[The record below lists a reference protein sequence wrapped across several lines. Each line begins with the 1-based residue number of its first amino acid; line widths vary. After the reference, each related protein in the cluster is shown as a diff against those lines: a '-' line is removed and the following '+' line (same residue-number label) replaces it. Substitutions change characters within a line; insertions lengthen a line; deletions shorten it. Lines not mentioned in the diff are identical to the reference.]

1 MTSNVDSLGL
11 FKGHDAEV
19 DGHDTALSPPPQ
31 EASAQSQILG
41 CVDTEQCHL
50 NIGDA
55 TAPAET
61 PVAAPEKA
69 ETDPEKAVDG
79 RSSTSSAETP
89 QDGASLMN
97 SATRVSTDPY
107 GNTYPEG
114 GLNAWLVVFGSFL
127 GLFGSLGLVNTIGTF
142 QAYLSTH
149 QLQDYSDGSI
159 GWIFGVYAFLTFFCG
174 VQVGPIFDAKGPRLL
189 VLAGSILVVVAM
201 VAVGFCTQYWHF
213 MLVLGIINGVGTSLI
228 FTPAIAAVGHFFYKR
243 RGVATGMASTGG
255 SIGGIVFPLMLESLF
270 PKIGF
275 AWATRAVAL
284 VCLVLVGMACILV
297 RSRLPPKPTS
307 KENMLPDFRIF
318 RDPAFTLTTAGIF
331 FIEWGLFVPLSYIS
345 SYALAHGL
353 SPSFSYQILAILN
366 VGSFFGRWIPG
377 YFADFI
383 GRFNGIIVTVL
394 LCLLCTACLW
404 LPAGSSVALIV
415 IYALS
420 FGFSSGSNISLTP
433 VCVGQLCKTENYG
446 RYYATAYTIV
456 SFGTLTG
463 IPIAGEILSRCGG
476 DYWGLI
482 AFTACNY
489 FAGLL
494 AFTAAKLLQVGWQ
507 RPWVVY

>member
-1 MTSNVDSLGL
+1 MTSNVDSPDLL
-11 FKGHDAEV
+11 KGHDGKLDERV
-19 DGHDTALSPPPQ
+19 DSTAPSSLQ
-31 EASAQSQILG
+31 ASAPSQN
-41 CVDTEQCHL
+41 DTEHNL
-50 NIGDA
+50 AMSDA
-55 TAPAET
+55 IASPVTAPRDEA
-61 PVAAPEKA
+61 
-69 ETDPEKAVDG
+69 DPEKALDEPG
-79 RSSTSSAETP
+79 RRSSTSSAETQP
-89 QDGASLMN
+89 DGSSLMN
-97 SATRVSTDPY
+97 PASRVLTDPY

-114 GLNAWLVVFGSFL
+114 GLKAWLVVFGSFM
-127 GLFGSLGLVNTIGTF
+127 GLFGSLGLVNTVGTF

-149 QLQDYSDGSI
+149 QLQDYSDGSV

-189 VLAGSILVVVAM
+189 ILPGSILVVVSMAI
-201 VAVGFCTQYWHF
+201 VGFCSQYWHF
-213 MLVLGIINGVGTSLI
+213 MVVLGIVNGIGTSLI
-228 FTPAIAAVGHFFYKR
+228 FTPAVAAVGHFFYKR
-243 RGVATGMASTGG
+243 RGVATGMAATGG
-255 SIGGIVFPLMLESLF
+255 SIGGIVFPLMLDSLF

-284 VCLVLVGMACILV
+284 VCLVLVGTSCILV
-297 RSRLPPKPTS
+297 RSRLPPKPAS

-318 RDPAFTLTTAGIF
+318 RDPVFTLTTAGIF

-345 SYALAHGL
+345 SYALAHGI
-353 SPSFSYQILAILN
+353 SPSFSYQLLAILN

-377 YFADFI
+377 YFADFV
-383 GRFNGIIVTVL
+383 GRFNGIILTVL

-404 LPAGSSVALIV
+404 LPAGSSVALLV
-415 IYALS
+415 IYALL

-463 IPIAGEILSRCGG
+463 IPIAGEILSRCNGE
-476 DYWGLI
+476 YWGLI

-494 AFTAAKLLQVGWQ
+494 SFTAAKLLKVGWK